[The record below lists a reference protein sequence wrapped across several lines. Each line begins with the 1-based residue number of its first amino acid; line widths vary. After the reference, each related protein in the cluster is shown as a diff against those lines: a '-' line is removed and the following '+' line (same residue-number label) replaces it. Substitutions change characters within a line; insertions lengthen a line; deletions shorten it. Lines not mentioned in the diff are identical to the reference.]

1 VFQGGDYFGRTVNL
15 AARIVEQADPG
26 KVLVSRDVVDAVGA
40 GPFTF
45 EPVGTFELRGV
56 SEPVPLFAVTR

>member
-1 VFQGGDYFGRTVNL
+1 VNL

-40 GPFTF
+40 GPFAF